1 MTKLCEEDPSI
12 VTVLEMS
19 NLEKAE
25 MDLQNCRFEIKKLT
39 LKFESSKSQATE
51 EIEALLDEKENYK
64 KQLAS
69 ARSEVK

>member
-25 MDLQNCRFEIKKLT
+25 MDLQNCRFEIKKLK

>member
-25 MDLQNCRFEIKKLT
+25 MDLQNCRFKIKKLT